1 MIIRKTFKAECGHI
15 VKEAYTTR
23 CKKSLHGHSYIYELF
38 LNSAYKDNAGMVT
51 DFTFV
56 KKYFNSLFDSF
67 DHASVLWTPN
77 CDDIIP
83 FFKEHFERVVVASWN
98 STAETQSMFFLYI
111 CSKIIEYLNLNN
123 LWENGEQYVQV
134 DSVIVHETTT
144 GYAKADY
151 NLDLLAETQFFTPD
165 LFKQTEFSDGI
176 MSDWTPE
183 FKQFWEWLQK
193 TE

>member
-1 MIIRKTFKAECGHI
+1 MVIRKTFKAETAHI

-23 CKKSLHGHSYIYELF
+23 CKSSIHGHSYVYELF
-38 LNSAYKDNAGMVT
+38 LNSVYKDNAGMVT

-67 DHASVLWTPN
+67 DHTSILWTPN
-77 CDDIIP
+77 CNDIIP
-83 FFKEHFERVVVASWN
+83 FFKEHFERVVIAPWN
-98 STAETQSMFFLYI
+98 STAETQSMFFLYV
-111 CSKIIEYLNLNN
+111 CSKIIDYLNLNN
-123 LWENGEQYVQV
+123 LWENGERDVVV

-144 GYAKADY
+144 GYAKADRVQDMLSESTFY
-151 NLDLLAETQFFTPD
+151 TPE

-176 MSDWTPE
+176 INDWTPE

-193 TE
+193 TK